1 MMEQGAR
8 SLAYRRV
15 AGATKSGRILRGMGL
30 MMVLLAAQAISAQ
43 PLTPVSLQRSPTAVA
58 DSLKA
63 DSLARAKS
71 AKTGLRADTA
81 KVVMHHFN
89 HKQQIITGGSIM
101 ACLVGIMVV
110 MNNYNP
116 RVPL

>member
-1 MMEQGAR
+1 MMP
-8 SLAYRRV
+8 S
-15 AGATKSGRILRGMGL
+15 
-30 MMVLLAAQAISAQ
+30 VLLLALSLSAQ
-43 PLTPVSLQRSPTAVA
+43 PLTPVSMQRSPAVVA

-63 DSLARAKS
+63 DSLAREKS
-71 AKTGLRADTA
+71 AKTGSRTDTA